1 MDILSRSGDSVKR
14 LWSGLNGPQRFVL
27 VLSAVFMVA
36 LLLWGSGTAAG
47 DAWQKV
53 AGHEVGQDERSQILK
68 ALAQKKVAYEVRGG
82 EIYVRKEQADRVVL
96 ELAGE
101 GTLSGK
107 TMEELLK
114 SSNVFDTRW
123 DKEKRYQVALQR
135 KLEYMIR
142 QVENVR
148 NASVQITQASDAQQI
163 GFQGPKASASVQI
176 ELKPGTALSTG
187 NVKAIAGVV
196 SHAVSGLDP
205 DRVHIMDTQGRAYRL
220 PKAEDFGGL
229 AETLRDAEARI
240 ESEIKSK
247 LAELLPPGSGIA
259 VRAFARSKGERVE
272 QLQHPRTVL
281 TKESV
286 RSVVKTSGTP
296 STGGVLKGVDDLGPG
311 ASPEPRIQEKE
322 DQAEYKPEEKRTWT
336 YDPAGVIER
345 VTVGIMLP
353 TPVDAQG
360 KPIGK
365 QPPMEAIHKLA
376 MMASG
381 AKAEDLTV
389 VALETR
395 APEPIAAPQPAEVA
409 FDWFFAN
416 WTKLA
421 LAFLALFALIVVA
434 IAVRGALPR
443 GEVEEIKAI
452 ASRLGE
458 PLQAAALADPLRPAP
473 DGDVLALRRG
483 IQEAVDRDP
492 EEAAAA
498 LKSWVAGR

>member
-14 LWSGLNGPQRFVL
+14 LWAGLNGPQRFVL
-27 VLSAVFMVA
+27 VLSAALMAV
-36 LLLWGSGTAAG
+36 LLLWGSGTAAA
-47 DAWQKV
+47 DSWRKV
-53 AGHEVGQDERSQILK
+53 AGQEIGQAERADLLK
-68 ALAQKKVAYEVRGG
+68 TLAQKKIVHEVRGG
-82 EIYVRKEQADRVVL
+82 EIYVRKDQAEKVVL

-101 GTLSGK
+101 GLSSK
-107 TMEELLK
+107 VMEELLK

-135 KLEYMIR
+135 KLEYMVR
-142 QVENVR
+142 QVDNVR
-148 NASVQITQASDAQQI
+148 NASVQITPASDAQQI

-196 SHAVSGLDP
+196 SHAVSGLDS
-205 DRVHIMDTQGRAYRL
+205 DRVHIMDTQGRSYRL

-229 AETLRDAEARI
+229 AETLRDAEFRI
-240 ESEIKSK
+240 ESEIKVK

-286 RSVVKTSGTP
+286 RSVSKTSGAP
-296 STGGVLKGVDDLGPG
+296 STGGVLKGVDAVSPDTGPDH
-311 ASPEPRIQEKE
+311 RTVEKE

-345 VTVGIMLP
+345 VTVGILLP

-365 QPPMEAIHKLA
+365 TPPMEAIHKLA

-395 APEPIAAPQPAEVA
+395 APEPFAAPQPAELA

-416 WTKLA
+416 WTKIA

-434 IAVRGALPR
+434 IAIRGALPR

-473 DGDVLALRRG
+473 EGDVLALRRG

-498 LKSWVAGR
+498 LKTWVAGR